1 MEIEL
6 DPIMPS
12 LFPVLVLVLML
23 MLDAGVDYDSKNF
36 KSPFSQG
43 SKFRQNDHE
52 QEHDYEHEG
61 KNRTPNI
68 QT

>member
-1 MEIEL
+1 ML
-6 DPIMPS
+6 A
-12 LFPVLVLVLML
+12 LML

-52 QEHDYEHEG
+52 QEHGYEHER
-61 KNRTPNI
+61 KTPKAEHRNLNLLVAP
-68 QT
+68 

>member
-1 MEIEL
+1 ML
-6 DPIMPS
+6 
-12 LFPVLVLVLML
+12 VLVLMLML

-43 SKFRQNDHE
+43 SKFRQTDHE

-61 KNRTPNI
+61 KTRTPNI